1 MDRQGGR
8 SRPSGVGTVFDGSL
22 DWEAWCQV
30 RPEESDILE
39 VTGLAGL
46 EGCDASKG
54 VFWVQS
60 IADVD
65 ALGLKL
71 QVAFLGGSEGTTGPT
86 LAQIFNRRKSVLH
99 LCHGELPCSVDGC
112 GGHAT
117 RFTRYKVYDY
127 DVSYLHQEVAKAFKR
142 RKREWDKLR
151 GKGHSG
157 DALSGGD
164 DGSGRPR
171 GDGLRAPV
179 AGDHLDADPEEPR
192 GEPLFPETGAGGTW
206 GELKPPVELDR
217 GAQFP
222 VATDERRSALR
233 KTLSE
238 AKQRFHDAQG
248 RGRQSRARPGGEPFS
263 VFDSVPEGMPPPPTT
278 KRDFKTNKKDSAEAV
293 AKLLSIFWKAREP
306 RAPLRRFGFSIDG
319 HGFPH
324 LLQVVKVMGGLMRI
338 GLPSNQRDLAYF
350 GCVKARGTAVMW
362 CCVLGGEKVFSLQLA
377 NGYEEASDV
386 MMGKKINEWEAFGQ
400 ASMSSTAASTWYE
413 RLPNVIVLD
422 PSMTL
427 DVLQAKIWAVQNA
440 TTHFGT
446 ERYAILLKPGDYPPQ
461 LLINLG
467 YYTSIIGVGANP
479 DDVKIPDLW
488 VSNDITGQATNNFWR
503 SVEGVTVTGPRT
515 MWAVSQASPLRRS
528 IISGELWLSHEEGY
542 SSGGFISDVQIGKK
556 LVMGTQQQWFFRQIT
571 FPTEG
576 LWCWQGWNYVFMGA
590 LGLDDAS
597 VQKCNTGMPHKIS
610 QMDRTARSA
619 EKPYLVLEDDGRWM
633 MYIPGI
639 VHQPAPGALLDHNPA
654 YKLTMDQVFVAD
666 PEMSTETIV
675 QGLRTKEACLLTPGI
690 YYLTEPLEITKDRFV
705 LLGIGFP
712 TLVSP
717 PGMSCIKV
725 QQGLNDVRVASI
737 IMDANTPASH
747 DYTEPL
753 LQWGDGTS
761 HWSQVAGVASDIVA
775 RVGAFGYLN
784 CELKR
789 ADTLVEFNAD
799 DLIVDNVWVW
809 HADHDDCSDFTMAKG
824 ADMMD
829 YKFQSDQCQS
839 THGIVVNGN
848 NLVAYGVFV
857 EHIVDGHMLL
867 WNGEAG
873 QLYFFQAELPYHSE
887 KTLPERYAAY
897 VVAQTVY
904 SHFAVGLG
912 AYIIDREPAY
922 AGFQVSPYADLRNVV
937 TVIIDAPEDTMKHQ
951 VCQESEEGQ
960 KCFAPQNCSW
970 SRCWRASLPIIDA
983 HAMTL
988 RGAAWPQVPP
998 TEKLPAPEIVKR
1010 LSGQETYRQGD
1021 WNYADFSMSRDA
1033 KRATRQFA
1041 DRQRLRAQVVNWES
1055 HAPWLGLCFLVAL
1068 PFLLTCWA
1076 NREPVQVVRP
1086 PEAEAEIMLEG

>member
-1 MDRQGGR
+1 MPQ
-8 SRPSGVGTVFDGSL
+8 T
-22 DWEAWCQV
+22 V
-30 RPEESDILE
+30 RPM
-39 VTGLAGL
+39 
-46 EGCDASKG
+46 
-54 VFWVQS
+54 
-60 IADVD
+60 
-65 ALGLKL
+65 
-71 QVAFLGGSEGTTGPT
+71 
-86 LAQIFNRRKSVLH
+86 
-99 LCHGELPCSVDGC
+99 
-112 GGHAT
+112 
-117 RFTRYKVYDY
+117 
-127 DVSYLHQEVAKAFKR
+127 
-142 RKREWDKLR
+142 
-151 GKGHSG
+151 
-157 DALSGGD
+157 
-164 DGSGRPR
+164 
-171 GDGLRAPV
+171 
-179 AGDHLDADPEEPR
+179 
-192 GEPLFPETGAGGTW
+192 
-206 GELKPPVELDR
+206 
-217 GAQFP
+217 
-222 VATDERRSALR
+222 RSAL
-233 KTLSE
+233 
-238 AKQRFHDAQG
+238 
-248 RGRQSRARPGGEPFS
+248 
-263 VFDSVPEGMPPPPTT
+263 V
-278 KRDFKTNKKDSAEAV
+278 
-293 AKLLSIFWKAREP
+293 
-306 RAPLRRFGFSIDG
+306 
-319 HGFPH
+319 
-324 LLQVVKVMGGLMRI
+324 GL
-338 GLPSNQRDLAYF
+338 
-350 GCVKARGTAVMW
+350 
-362 CCVLGGEKVFSLQLA
+362 VFSLQLA

-1086 PEAEAEIMLEG
+1086 PEAEAEIMLEEFRAEHLPGELPLLPELATGGRCCSEGPEAAC